1 MGASDRQREVS
12 DRDQQARFRFSVI
25 GPLLAA
31 PPARGELQQA
41 LQELAGREYRNPV
54 SGQPIA
60 LGVSTIERWY
70 YRARLSPGPV
80 GALRNQVRSDAGG
93 HPSVSAA
100 QRVVLRQQHR
110 EHPAWSYQLHY
121 DNLKVLAEQQAEL
134 GRVPSYAV
142 VRRWM
147 KTQGLYRRKRTR
159 VRHTAGARRAACRLE
174 QREVRSYEAEY
185 VGGLFHADFH
195 HASREVLTRQ
205 GQWVRPQLLA
215 ILDDKSRLCCHA
227 QWYLQEDAES
237 FVHGLVQGFLKRGL
251 SRALMTDNGGAE
263 TAAEIEEGL
272 AEVGVLHEL
281 TLPYSPYQNAKQEVF
296 WVPIETR
303 LLAMLEGVPDLT
315 LEQLNEATQAWIE
328 LEYHRRVHSETGQT
342 PLEAFLAGTN
352 VLRDCPAP
360 QQLRHAFRVKVVRMQ
375 RRSDGT
381 LTLDGVRFE
390 LPGRLHHLARVAVRY
405 ARWDLSQA
413 AVVDERTG
421 AEVAAI
427 YPVNKVNNAS
437 GQRRRRQTDAA
448 AAPAAPSG
456 VAPLLQKLLAEYA
469 ATGLPPAY
477 LPKPENPKEE
487 KEDLR

>member
-1 MGASDRQREVS
+1 MEASDRQREVS
-12 DRDQQARFRFSVI
+12 DRDQWARFRFSVI

-31 PPARGELQQA
+31 PPACGELQQA
-41 LQELAGREYRNPV
+41 LQELAAGEYQHPLSKR
-54 SGQPIA
+54 PIT

-70 YRARLSPGPV
+70 YRARLERDPV
-80 GALRNQVRSDAGG
+80 AALRNQVRSDAGG

-100 QRVVLRQQHR
+100 QRVVLRGQHR
-110 EHPAWSYQLHY
+110 DHPGWSYQLHH
-121 DNLKVLAEQQAEL
+121 DNLKVLAQQQPEL

-147 KTQGLYRRKRTR
+147 KTQGLYRRKRVR
-159 VRHTAGARRAACRLE
+159 VRHTAGARRAAWRLE

-205 GQWVRPQLLA
+205 GQWVRPQLFA
-215 ILDDKSRLCCHA
+215 VLDDKSRLCCHG
-227 QWYLQEDAES
+227 QWYLQEDAET
-237 FVHGLVQGFLKRGL
+237 FAHGLQQAFLKRGL

-263 TAAEIEEGL
+263 TAAEIEEGVVEL
-272 AEVGVLHEL
+272 GVLQEL

-315 LEQLNEATQAWIE
+315 LEQLNQATQAWIE

-342 PLEAFLAGTN
+342 PLEAFLAAPN

-360 QQLRHAFRVKVVRMQ
+360 QELRRAFRVTVRRTQ

-390 LPGRLHHLARVAVRY
+390 LPGRLHHLARVTVRY

-413 AVVDERTG
+413 AVVDARTG
-421 AEVAAI
+421 AEVATI
-427 YPVNKVNNAS
+427 HPVNKVNNAS
-437 GQRRRRQTDAA
+437 GQRRRRETDAA
-448 AAPAAPSG
+448 AAPAGPSG
-456 VAPLLQKLLAEYA
+456 VAPLLQKLLADYA

-477 LPKPENPKEE
+477 IPKPENPKEE
-487 KEDLR
+487 LR

>member
-1 MGASDRQREVS
+1 MEASDRQREVS
-12 DRDQQARFRFSVI
+12 DRDQWARFRFSVI

-31 PPARGELQQA
+31 APAGGELQQA
-41 LQELAGREYRNPV
+41 LQELAAREYQHPLSKR
-54 SGQPIA
+54 PIT

-70 YRARLSPGPV
+70 YRARLERDPV
-80 GALRNQVRSDAGG
+80 AALRNQVRSDAGG

-110 EHPAWSYQLHY
+110 DHPGWSYQLHH
-121 DNLKVLAEQQAEL
+121 DNLKVLAQQQPEL
-134 GRVPSYAV
+134 GRVASYAV

-147 KTQGLYRRKRTR
+147 KTQGLYRRKRVR
-159 VRHTAGARRAACRLE
+159 VRHTAGARRAAWRLE

-227 QWYLQEDAES
+227 QWYLQEDAEN
-237 FVHGLVQGFLKRGL
+237 FAHGLQQAFLKRGL

-263 TAAEIEEGL
+263 TAAEIAEGL
-272 AEVGVLHEL
+272 AELGVLQEL

-315 LEQLNEATQAWIE
+315 LEQLNQATQAWIE

-342 PLEAFLAGTN
+342 PLASFLESNN
-352 VLRDCPAP
+352 VLRDCPAA
-360 QQLRHAFRVKVVRMQ
+360 QELRRAFRVKVRRTQ

-381 LTLDGVRFE
+381 LVLDGVRFE
-390 LPGRLHHLARVAVRY
+390 LPGRLHHLTRVAVRY

-421 AEVAAI
+421 AEVATI

-437 GQRRRRQTDAA
+437 GQRRRRETAAA
-448 AAPAAPSG
+448 AAPAGPSG
-456 VAPLLQKLLAEYA
+456 VAPLLQKLLADYA

-487 KEDLR
+487 LR

>member
-1 MGASDRQREVS
+1 MGASERQREVS

-41 LQELAGREYRNPV
+41 LQELAAREYQHPL
-54 SGQPIA
+54 SKQPIA

-70 YRARLSPGPV
+70 YRARLSPDPV

-110 EHPAWSYQLHY
+110 EHPGWSYQLHY

-134 GRVPSYAV
+134 GRVRSYAV

-159 VRHTAGARRAACRLE
+159 VRHTAGARTAACRLE

-237 FVHGLVQGFLKRGL
+237 FVHGLLQGFLKRGL

-342 PLEAFLAGTN
+342 PLEAFLAAPN

-487 KEDLR
+487 KEETR

>member
-1 MGASDRQREVS
+1 M
-12 DRDQQARFRFSVI
+12 
-25 GPLLAA
+25 
-31 PPARGELQQA
+31 
-41 LQELAGREYRNPV
+41 
-54 SGQPIA
+54 
-60 LGVSTIERWY
+60 
-70 YRARLSPGPV
+70 

-100 QRVVLRQQHR
+100 LRVVLRQQHR
-110 EHPAWSYQLHY
+110 DHPGWSYQLHH
-121 DNLKVLAEQQAEL
+121 DNLKVLAKQQPEL

-142 VRRWM
+142 MRRWM
-147 KTQGLYRRKRTR
+147 KTQGLYRRKRVR
-159 VRHTAGARRAACRLE
+159 VRHTAGARRAAWRLE

-215 ILDDKSRLCCHA
+215 VLDDKSRLCCHG
-227 QWYLQEDAES
+227 QWYLQEDAEN
-237 FVHGLVQGFLKRGL
+237 FAHGLQQAFLKRGL

-263 TAAEIEEGL
+263 TAAEIAEGL
-272 AEVGVLHEL
+272 AELGVLHEP

-315 LEQLNEATQAWIE
+315 LEQLNQATQAWIE

-342 PLEAFLAGTN
+342 PLASFLESNN
-352 VLRDCPAP
+352 VLRDCPAA
-360 QQLRHAFRVKVVRMQ
+360 QELRRAFRVKVRRTQ

-390 LPGRLHHLARVAVRY
+390 LPGRLHHLTRVAVRY

-421 AEVAAI
+421 VEVAAI
-427 YPVNKVNNAS
+427 YPVNKVDNAS
-437 GQRRRRQTDAA
+437 GQRRRRETAAA
-448 AAPAAPSG
+448 AAPAEPSG
-456 VAPLLQKLLAEYA
+456 VAPLLQKLLADYA

-487 KEDLR
+487 LR

>member
-1 MGASDRQREVS
+1 M
-12 DRDQQARFRFSVI
+12 
-25 GPLLAA
+25 
-31 PPARGELQQA
+31 
-41 LQELAGREYRNPV
+41 
-54 SGQPIA
+54 
-60 LGVSTIERWY
+60 
-70 YRARLSPGPV
+70 
-80 GALRNQVRSDAGG
+80 
-93 HPSVSAA
+93 
-100 QRVVLRQQHR
+100 
-110 EHPAWSYQLHY
+110 
-121 DNLKVLAEQQAEL
+121 
-134 GRVPSYAV
+134 
-142 VRRWM
+142 
-147 KTQGLYRRKRTR
+147 
-159 VRHTAGARRAACRLE
+159 
-174 QREVRSYEAEY
+174 
-185 VGGLFHADFH
+185 
-195 HASREVLTRQ
+195 
-205 GQWVRPQLLA
+205 LA

-237 FVHGLVQGFLKRGL
+237 FVHGLLQAFLKRGL

-448 AAPAAPSG
+448 AAPAAPAG